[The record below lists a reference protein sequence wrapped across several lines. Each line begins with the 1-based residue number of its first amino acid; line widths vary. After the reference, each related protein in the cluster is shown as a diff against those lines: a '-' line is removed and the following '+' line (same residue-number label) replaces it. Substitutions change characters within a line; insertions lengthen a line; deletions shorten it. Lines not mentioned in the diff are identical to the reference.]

1 MIFLVV
7 IHEYNAILRRTVFR
21 NTDKRPRNVCQYS
34 PPLSTFPS
42 CIEPSSIGNSKV
54 IQKASSMTIDFE
66 FPSIPFHLIQL
77 SGRFVYIVDR
87 YIYLIDSFIHII
99 CPYSCLLLS
108 VVHEMV
114 MMVMMMIIVTI

>member
-77 SGRFVYIVDR
+77 SGRFVYIVDI
-87 YIYLIDSFIHII
+87 YIYI
-99 CPYSCLLLS
+99 
-108 VVHEMV
+108 
-114 MMVMMMIIVTI
+114 